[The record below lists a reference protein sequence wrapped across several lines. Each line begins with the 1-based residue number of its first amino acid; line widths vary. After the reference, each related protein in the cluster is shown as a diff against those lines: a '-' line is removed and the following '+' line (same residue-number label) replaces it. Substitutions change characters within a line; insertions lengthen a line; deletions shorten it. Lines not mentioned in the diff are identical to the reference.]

1 MSIDVKICGLRTP
14 ETVRAAV
21 EGGARAI
28 GLNFHP
34 PSPRF
39 VTTDIAAALTRLLPT
54 GLRAVGVFVDPTDD
68 DLARMTGRVPL
79 DIIQLH
85 GGETPRRVA
94 EIRGRFSIPVMKAIG
109 VATAPDLAV
118 LPDYEAVADWI
129 LFDAKPPHAA
139 PVPGGQGIAF
149 DWDLLKNVKPARP
162 WILSGGLTA
171 ENLPEAV
178 AATGATVVDVSSG
191 VEESRGVKSVEK
203 IAAFLAAAKRI

>member
-21 EGGARAI
+21 DGGARAV
-28 GLNFHP
+28 GFNFYP

-68 DLARMTGRVPL
+68 DLATMIGRVPL

-85 GGETPRRVA
+85 GSEPPRRVA
-94 EIRGRFSIPVMKAIG
+94 EVRSRFSIPVMKAIG
-109 VATAPDLAV
+109 VATARDLAV

-129 LFDAKPPHAA
+129 LFDAKPPDAA
-139 PVPGGQGIAF
+139 LVPGGQGFAF
-149 DWDLLKNVKPARP
+149 DWDLLKNIKPARP
-162 WILSGGLTA
+162 WMLSGGLIA
-171 ENLPEAV
+171 ENLAEAV
-178 AATGATVVDVSSG
+178 AATGATALDVSSG

-203 IAAFLAAAKRI
+203 IGAFLAAAKRI

>member
-14 ETVRAAV
+14 ETLRAAV
-21 EGGARAI
+21 DGGARAV

-68 DLARMTGRVPL
+68 DLARITGRVPL
-79 DIIQLH
+79 DILQLH

-94 EIRGRFSIPVMKAIG
+94 EIRSRVSIPVMKAIG
-109 VATAPDLAV
+109 IAVARDLAV

-129 LFDAKPPHAA
+129 LFDAKPRNAA
-139 PVPGGQGIAF
+139 PVPGGQGVAF
-149 DWDLLKNVKPARP
+149 DWNLLQAVKPTRP
-162 WILSGGLTA
+162 WLLSGGLTA
-171 ENLPEAV
+171 ENLAEAV
-178 AATGATVVDVSSG
+178 AVTGTTFLDVSSG
-191 VEESRGVKSVEK
+191 VEEGRGVKSVEK
-203 IAAFLAAAKRI
+203 IAAFLMAAKGI